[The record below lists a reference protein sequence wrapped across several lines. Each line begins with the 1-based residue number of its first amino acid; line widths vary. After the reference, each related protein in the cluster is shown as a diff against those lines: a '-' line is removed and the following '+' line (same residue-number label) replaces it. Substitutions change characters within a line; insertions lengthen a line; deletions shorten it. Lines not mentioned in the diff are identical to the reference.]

1 MADTEGPGTSATER
15 FKKRKA
21 AEAASKP
28 AVVAPEQAVAE
39 EKVSIAVGKRR
50 TILIAPSVMLTTKC
64 KEVDE
69 IDDNIIALAHDMEDL
84 LKNPPPAKVRPIGL
98 AAPQMG
104 ESVRVI
110 SCMLNPMAAEAANQE
125 IVSIV
130 NPQVV
135 YIKKMHLVTETCLS
149 LPGKTYELKRGKV
162 AKIKGMLLDGT
173 PKVFKGHDIVAQMF
187 QHELDHLDGLLL
199 DVTSKR

>member
-1 MADTEGPGTSATER
+1 MADIEGPGTSATER

-28 AVVAPEQAVAE
+28 AVAPEQAVVE
-39 EKVSIAVGKRR
+39 EKFSIAVGKRR
-50 TILIAPSVMLTTKC
+50 TILIAPSIILTTKC

-69 IDDNIIALAHDMEDL
+69 IDDNIIALAHDMEDF
-84 LKNPPPAKVRPIGL
+84 LKNPPPVKVRPIGL

-110 SCMLNPMAAEAANQE
+110 SCMLNPMAAEAANHDV
-125 IVSIV
+125 VSVV
-130 NPQVV
+130 NPHVV

-149 LPGKTYELKRGKV
+149 LPGKTYTLKRGKV
-162 AKIKGMLLDGT
+162 VKIKGMLLDGT
-173 PKVFKGHDIVAQMF
+173 VGTFKGHDIVAQMF